1 MSASPWAHRTFPIRE
16 PESSVVGRWR
26 PATLAELTASR
37 RQLSAALHDGA
48 RPAATAE
55 DAVQRLLLAF
65 EELASNALRHGR
77 LPIEVAVTRT
87 GRFWLL
93 EVSDAAADRA
103 PAPAVD
109 RDPAFGGLGLPLV
122 ATICA
127 DHGWTVEGG
136 RKVVWARVDY
146 TRPEPSDASPGARPR
161 GASRGHSPTY
171 WQAGA

>member
-1 MSASPWAHRTFPIRE
+1 MTASPWAHRAPPIRHT
-16 PESSVVGRWR
+16 ESSTVGRWR
-26 PATLAELTASR
+26 PGTPTELTASR

-77 LPIEVAVTRT
+77 LPVEVTVTRT
-87 GRFWLL
+87 GRSWLL
-93 EVSDAAADRA
+93 EISDAAADRE
-103 PAPAVD
+103 PTPAVD
-109 RDPAFGGLGLPLV
+109 RDPALGGLGLPLV

-127 DHGWTVEGG
+127 AHGWTVEGG

-146 TRPEPSDASPGARPR
+146 TRAEASEASEAPLVPRPR
-161 GASRGHSPTY
+161 GTSSGHSPMH
-171 WQAGA
+171 